1 MSLARQIQAKT
12 EVATTKS
19 AREVKEKPANAHAG
33 AVPALEEIFN
43 LPVFGPADVFPM
55 LGDDELQELAD
66 DIKANG
72 QKEPIVIGEVEG
84 ENGEKTLM
92 LIDGRNRREACRV
105 AGVAPHVRQLVGEDP
120 TAFVMSSNIHRRH
133 MTKGQRA
140 MAVAM
145 IYPEP
150 AKVKRKGSG
159 SLESKELGFSS
170 AMLSQARTVLSFSRP
185 LAQSVLAG
193 MPLAEAYKEAKD
205 RLDEKQSEAERQEKE
220 RAEFEANLA
229 RLRDRYPEL
238 ARKVVE
244 DGLSL
249 KAMLVEAS
257 ELDKQAKSQRQ
268 SLFMG
273 LRTACKAMSG
283 AGFSASSELPN
294 LPKYLA
300 SKEILKEF
308 RTEFQGG
315 PADLV
320 AMIPVMEQELA
331 ALKEVISKLD
341 GGAS

>member
-1 MSLARQIQAKT
+1 MSIARQVQAKT

-19 AREVKEKPANAHAG
+19 ARVVKEKLANAHVG
-33 AVPALEEIFN
+33 SVPSLEE
-43 LPVFGPADVFPM
+43 LQAMPVHPMAAMFPM
-55 LGDDELQELAD
+55 LSEEDLAELAA
-66 DIKANG
+66 DIAENG
-72 QKEPIVIGEVEG
+72 VNHPIVITRDG
-84 ENGEKTLM
+84 T
-92 LIDGRNRREACRV
+92 LIDGRNRLAACALAKV
-105 AGVAPHVRQLVGEDP
+105 EPPITYFEGSDP
-120 TAFVMSSNIHRRH
+120 AAFIISENVNRRH
-133 MTKGQRA
+133 MTKGQCA

-145 IYPEP
+145 IYPEAE
-150 AKVKRKGSG
+150 AKGGRGKT
-159 SLESKELGFSS
+159 S
-170 AMLSQARTVLSFSRP
+170 AKISEVSDRYIGMARTVLAYSRP

-283 AGFSASSELPN
+283 AGFSSSSELPN

-308 RTEFQGG
+308 RAEFQGS
-315 PADLV
+315 PTDLV

-341 GGAS
+341 EGAS